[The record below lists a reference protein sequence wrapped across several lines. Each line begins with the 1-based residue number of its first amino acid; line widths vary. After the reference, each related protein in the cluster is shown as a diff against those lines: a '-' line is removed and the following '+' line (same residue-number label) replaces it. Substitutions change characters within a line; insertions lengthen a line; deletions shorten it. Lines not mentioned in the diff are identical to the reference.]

1 MRFLW
6 KSLCALS
13 LLFCVMSCATQIE
26 KNNGFLQ
33 VKEDRFIDPQGRQ
46 VILNG
51 INYISKNPEENYMRS
66 DDPELFRVFRDEGIN
81 VLRLG
86 IIWDGLEPEP
96 GQYNEAYL
104 KEIDKRIEWAAEND
118 LYVFLDMHQDLF
130 SVKYG
135 DGAPEWATLDEDLP
149 HVTGDVWSDAYLMSP
164 AVQTAFDNFWNNTP
178 AEDGVGIQDRFA
190 QLWKHIAERYADNRT
205 VIGYDILNE
214 PFIGSDAQHV
224 MPILLTAFA
233 GVYAEETGVILS
245 EEELG
250 AMWSDVN
257 QRLEVL
263 RFLEDRDRF
272 ASVIDE
278 LYDFHARFDRE
289 KLQPMYQRVADAIRE
304 VDTHHLLLLEHGYF
318 SNMGVSSVIEPVKRK
333 DGSVDPRV
341 VYAAHGYDLVVDTD
355 GAEEPSYDRVDF
367 IFDRIYETGKRM
379 GVPVLVG
386 EWGAYYTDSEGLVK
400 PAQQIVEIFEKY
412 HFGQTYWSY
421 YDGVRDAPYYQKAL
435 LRSYPASV
443 AGELIS
449 YGNSEEGPGRY
460 FEWKEDLSIT
470 EPTLIYLPDVDA
482 ISIEEIKDSAG
493 KNAEMEIQKLG
504 ARAGYLVVPVSG
516 EEGIRRI
523 EW

>member
-13 LLFCVMSCATQIE
+13 ILLCGMSCTPPIE
-26 KNNGFLQ
+26 KKQGFLQ
-33 VKEDRFIDPQGRQ
+33 IEGNHFVDSHGRQ

-51 INYISKNPEENYMRS
+51 INYISKSPEENYMRS

-104 KEIDKRIEWAAEND
+104 EEIDKRIEWAAEND
-118 LYVFLDMHQDLF
+118 IYVFLDMHQDLY

-164 AVQTAFDNFWNNTP
+164 AVQTSFDNFWNNTP

-190 QLWKHIAERYADNRT
+190 QLWRHIAERYAENET
-205 VIGYDILNE
+205 IIGYDIFNE
-214 PFIGSDAQHV
+214 PFIGSDAQYV

-250 AMWSDVN
+250 AMWADVD

-263 RFLEDRDRF
+263 KFLEDRDRF
-272 ASVIDE
+272 AAVVDE
-278 LYDFHARFDRE
+278 LYDFHAKFDHE

-304 VDTHHLLLLEHGYF
+304 VDTNHFLLLEHGYF
-318 SNMGVSSVIEPVKRK
+318 SNMGVLSAIEPVRRK
-333 DGSVDPRV
+333 DGTVDPGV
-341 VYAAHGYDLVVDTD
+341 VYAAHGYDLVVDTE
-355 GAEEPSYDRVDF
+355 GAEDPSYDRVDF
-367 IFDRIYETGKRM
+367 IFDRIHETGQRM
-379 GVPVLVG
+379 NVPVLVG
-386 EWGAYYTDSEGLVK
+386 EWGAYYTDSEGLVE